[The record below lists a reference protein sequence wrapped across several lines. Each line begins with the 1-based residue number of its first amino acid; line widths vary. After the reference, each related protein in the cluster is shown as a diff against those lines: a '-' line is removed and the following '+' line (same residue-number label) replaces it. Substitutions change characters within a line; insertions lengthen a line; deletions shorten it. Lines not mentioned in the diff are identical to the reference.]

1 MPFLEARLLTY
12 ALNSLWQVPLIF
24 AAAWLAARLLRRS
37 GPTAEHRVWTTALL
51 LEALLPACTL
61 QPLPALQTLQHWLSL
76 RGQTSLHP
84 GAQVTVSM
92 GPAHAAA
99 GLQLAPALLTA
110 AALLYLTTVLYF
122 AARLCVG
129 LYRTAALRHRA
140 QPLSLTGYASQ
151 SYQRYARL
159 FAVHNASV
167 ATSSDIATPI
177 TLGIRH
183 RLLLLPA
190 QLTAQFTAQLPAD
203 LPSEDLD
210 AIFAHEFAH
219 MHRRDFARNL
229 AYEALSLPAAFHPL
243 LWLTRTHLAQTREL
257 VCDALA
263 AESVAGGPRYARSLL
278 RLASKFSELPH
289 PTPPHAIGIFDA
301 NHAQNFER
309 RIMNLTHKPIQLKGP
324 RRLATTALS
333 LLLGACA
340 CTSALALRM
349 QVAAPAPAPAT
360 QTQTVTPTPA
370 PPAQFFLAV
379 PHSTTDAPAKSFK
392 LDIAD
397 ASTPS
402 PTVKILSPAK
412 LDAQSP
418 PDASTHVSSSVMA
431 GNREAFV
438 PPTYPPEAKAA
449 GIEGSVLLHAII
461 GKDGK
466 IASLQLIS
474 GPAELSKSA
483 LDAVKQ
489 WTYKPYLLNG
499 NPVAVDTTI
508 TVTYSLQ
515 K

>member
-24 AAAWLAARLLRRS
+24 AAAWLATRLLRRS

-51 LEALLPACTL
+51 LETLLPACSL

-76 RGQTSLHP
+76 RGATSPHP

-167 ATSSDIATPI
+167 ATSSDIATPM

-183 RLLLLPA
+183 RLLLLP
-190 QLTAQFTAQLPAD
+190 TQFTAQLPAD

-309 RIMNLTHKPIQLKGP
+309 RIMNLTHKPIQLRGP
-324 RRLATTALS
+324 RRLATAALS
-333 LLLGACA
+333 LLLGAFA
-340 CTSALALRM
+340 CTSALALHM
-349 QVAAPAPAPAT
+349 QVAAPAT
-360 QTQTVTPTPA
+360 QTAT
-370 PPAQFFLAV
+370 PPAHVILAV
-379 PHSTTDAPAKSFK
+379 PHSTTEAPAKSFTV
-392 LDIAD
+392 DIAD

-402 PTVKILSPAK
+402 ATVRILSPAK

-438 PPTYPPEAKAA
+438 QPTYPPEAKAA

-466 IASLQLIS
+466 ISSLQLIS
-474 GPAELSKSA
+474 GPTELSKSA